1 MEKSLSMGMFYNI
14 LCDICILYV
23 LWYMG
28 NEWNNGATV
37 PYSRW
42 L

>member
-1 MEKSLSMGMFYNI
+1 MEKSLSMGKFHSI
-14 LCDICILYV
+14 PWVICILYV

-28 NEWNNGATV
+28 NEWNDGTNV
-37 PYSRW
+37 YSTRQ